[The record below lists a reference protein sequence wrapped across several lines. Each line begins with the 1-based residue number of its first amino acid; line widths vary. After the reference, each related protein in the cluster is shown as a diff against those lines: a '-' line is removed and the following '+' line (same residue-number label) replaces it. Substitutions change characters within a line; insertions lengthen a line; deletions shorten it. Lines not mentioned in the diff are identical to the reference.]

1 MSTDEED
8 TIQPDTGSGQD
19 LLRLRGHDLNWRIVE
34 GEVMILDDR
43 GATYY
48 AATGAAATLWP
59 MLVAGSTR
67 DALVVH
73 LCDAFGIEA
82 GVARRDVDAFLVELS
97 AHGLLGG

>member
-1 MSTDEED
+1 VSTDEED
-8 TIQPDTGSGQD
+8 TTQEAAD
-19 LLRLRGHDLNWRIVE
+19 LGREPLRLREHDLNWRVVE

-67 DALVVH
+67 DALVIH
-73 LCDAFGIEA
+73 LCHAFGIEA
-82 GVARRDVDAFLVELS
+82 GVARRDVDAFLVELE
-97 AHGLLGG
+97 AHGLLGE